1 MELNLHSS
9 CALTVC
15 AEKYTVMLT
24 DLRLYGAKPSLLTR
38 AYGMYKE
45 IYCNVADLRLHGAKS
60 PFPMRPQDKHG

>member
-1 MELNLHSS
+1 MALNLHSS
-9 CALTVC
+9 RALTVC

-24 DLRLYGAKPSLLTR
+24 DLRLYGAKPSLRTR
-38 AYGMYKE
+38 PYGMYKE